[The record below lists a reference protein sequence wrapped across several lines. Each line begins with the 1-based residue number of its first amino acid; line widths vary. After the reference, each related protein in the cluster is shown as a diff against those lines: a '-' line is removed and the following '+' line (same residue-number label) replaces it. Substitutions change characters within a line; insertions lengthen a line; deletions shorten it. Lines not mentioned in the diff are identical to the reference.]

1 MKHGQTGRNPHP
13 SRTRIGNVV
22 APARFIVFAVILIL
36 SGAVAIPVLGWRVGF
51 MVGFDLAAAVF
62 LLSCIPLLDN
72 APDEMRAAA
81 KLNDANRAVLLALT
95 GLVTAVILVSVA
107 SILSQGGE
115 RAFLALAF
123 IVTTLML
130 SWAFSNT
137 IYTLHYAHIFY
148 SEIDNGADRGGLT
161 FPGTKEPNYIDFAYF
176 AFCLG
181 MTFQTSDVEVTASHV
196 RLVVTLHCIAAFVFN
211 LGIIAFTINVL
222 GGLS

>member
-1 MKHGQTGRNPHP
+1 MVMTGKAARH

-22 APARFIVFAVILIL
+22 APVRFIAFAVILIL
-36 SGAVAIPVLGWRVGF
+36 SSAVAVPALGWRIGF

-62 LLSCIPLLDN
+62 LLSCIPLFDN
-72 APDEMRAAA
+72 APDEMRTAA

-115 RAFLALAF
+115 RASLALAF
-123 IVTTLML
+123 IVITLML

-137 IYTLHYAHIFY
+137 IYTLHYAHLFY
-148 SEIDNGADRGGLT
+148 SEIDNGADRRGLT

-181 MTFQTSDVEVTASHV
+181 MTFQTSDVEVTDSHV
-196 RLVVTLHCIAAFVFN
+196 RLVVTLHCVAAFVFN

-222 GGLS
+222 GGMS